1 MCSRMQTTARKLA
14 EVFRKA
20 SPEGRPENTF
30 RKDVEGYLVSLA
42 AELNIE
48 LIPRTEVTLGTSGR
62 ADTIYNR
69 FIIEWEKPGSP
80 TRVPDRA
87 SCSSFSQRRC
97 KSRKSVCTWS
107 KSRQARTRSGG
118 NRPPPCWRR

>member
-69 FIIEWEKPGSP
+69 FIIEWEKPGTLRARND
-80 TRVPDRA
+80 TRANSHSIDQVKNYGNTL
-87 SCSSFSQRRC
+87 F
-97 KSRKSVCTWS
+97 W
-107 KSRQARTRSGG
+107 RTREKPGRIVG
-118 NRPPPCWRR
+118 CCTDGHY